1 MQRPTHLHQPQTGG
15 GSPTF
20 ETVFV
25 ARQPVFEKD
34 LSTWGY
40 ALFYRHA
47 GEADT
52 AVFSDDF
59 DATLRVVANAPLCP
73 DTCAP
78 DKRVMIRFPERSIL
92 GSVAHALPP
101 ETTVVLAQALEAPAP
116 GYMEALTA
124 LKRDGYL
131 LALDGAWSGA
141 APRGSDLDR
150 QMALADILCLDL
162 AGQTPEELAALVRAA
177 ERWPGR
183 LLARRVED
191 LAGLETCRDLGFSLF
206 QGYFFKKP
214 QTMTTRKISSLEESR
229 FRLLGLLEREEPEY
243 AGLTQAIEADVSLT
257 YRLLAYL
264 NSASFGFS
272 QRIASIKQAVVL
284 AGWKPIRAWLRLLLL
299 TDMLPAERTR
309 ELAYLSAQRARFLE
323 MAAPHA
329 TPPADSEAL
338 FLLGLFS
345 LLEPI
350 FNMPMEHLVGHLPL
364 APEVAA
370 ALCGEETPF
379 SSWLALVQATENSDW
394 DAVRSL
400 TKALGL
406 TPRDAAQAY
415 QDSLNWADCFFGLLA
430 SAPGA
435 TLV

>member
-15 GSPTF
+15 SAPTF

-40 ALFYRHA
+40 GLLYRHA
-47 GEADT
+47 GEAET
-52 AVFSDDF
+52 AVFTDDF

-78 DKRVMIRFPERSIL
+78 DKRVLIRFPERSIL

-101 ETTVVLAQALEAPAP
+101 ETTAVLAQALEAPGS
-116 GYMEALTA
+116 GYLEALTA

-131 LALDGAWSGA
+131 LALDGPWGGEVA
-141 APRGSDLDR
+141 AHSPLDR
-150 QMALADILCLDL
+150 QFGLADILCLDL
-162 AGQTPEELAALVRAA
+162 AGQTQDELAALVRAA

-191 LAGLETCRDLGFSLF
+191 QQSLELCRDLGFSLF
-206 QGYFFKKP
+206 QGFFFKKP
-214 QTMTTRKISSLEESR
+214 QTLSTRKISALEESR

-264 NSASFGFS
+264 NSASFGFG
-272 QRIASIKQAVVL
+272 QRVSSIRQAVVL
-284 AGWKPIRAWLRLLLL
+284 MGWKPIRAWLRLLLL
-299 TDMLPAERTR
+299 TDMLPPDRTR

-323 MAAPHA
+323 IAAPLA
-329 TPPADSEAL
+329 RPAADSEAL

-350 FNMPMEHLVGHLPL
+350 FNLPMERLVGHLPL
-364 APEVAA
+364 TPEVAA
-370 ALCGEETPF
+370 ALCGEETPY
-379 SSWLALVQATENSDW
+379 SAWLALVQATENSDW
-394 DAVRSL
+394 DAVRQL
-400 TKALGL
+400 ARGLGL
-406 TPRDAAQAY
+406 TSPAAAEAY

-435 TLV
+435 TLL

>member
-15 GSPTF
+15 GSPAY

-40 ALFYRHA
+40 ALLYRHT

-78 DKRVMIRFPERSIL
+78 DKRVIIRFPERSIL

-101 ETTVVLAQALEAPAP
+101 ETTVVLAQALESPAP
-116 GYMEALTA
+116 GYLEALTA

-131 LALDGAWSGA
+131 LALDGTWSDA
-141 APRGSDLDR
+141 VPPRSSLDR

-162 AGQTPEELAALVRAA
+162 AGQTPKELADLVRTA

-191 LAGLETCRDLGFSLF
+191 QAGLDICRDLGFSLF
-206 QGYFFKKP
+206 QGFFFKKP
-214 QTMTTRKISSLEESR
+214 QTLATRKISALEESR

-264 NSASFGFS
+264 NSASFGFG
-272 QRIASIKQAVVL
+272 QRVSSIRQAVLL
-284 AGWKPIRAWLRLLLL
+284 AGWKPIRAWLRLLLM

-323 MAAPHA
+323 LAAPMAH
-329 TPPADSEAL
+329 PPANPEAL

-364 APEVAA
+364 APEVGA
-370 ALCGEETPF
+370 ALCGEDTPF
-379 SSWLALVQATENSDW
+379 SAWLALVQATENSDW

-400 TKALGL
+400 TKSLGL

-430 SAPGA
+430 STPGA
-435 TLV
+435 TQV